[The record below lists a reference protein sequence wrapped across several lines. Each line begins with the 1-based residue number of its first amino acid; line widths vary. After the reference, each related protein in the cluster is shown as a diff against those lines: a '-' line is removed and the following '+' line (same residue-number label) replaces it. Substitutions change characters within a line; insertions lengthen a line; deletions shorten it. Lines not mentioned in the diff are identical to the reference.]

1 MEAVTLIY
9 ILVFRLRFGQRAK
22 KETEEDRR
30 EREERGYLDFSI
42 PTWDARCRGAG
53 FGVVDWLVCLCVC
66 LCGGGG
72 GGGLLFVH
80 GVSYVYRYICVYP
93 LGFV

>member
-1 MEAVTLIY
+1 MGVLREIQVVQGWRRLHFIY

-53 FGVVDWLVCLCVC
+53 FGVVGWLVCLCVC
-66 LCGGGG
+66 LGGVLLAH
-72 GGGLLFVH
+72 GL
-80 GVSYVYRYICVYP
+80 SYVCRYIP
-93 LGFV
+93 